1 MYRYHRNL
9 TFELIVTVGKIFARI
24 THWSSG
30 RPILR
35 YVFYRNHELYSKPTK
50 NVLNSKITLKKGSNW
65 LYILVNHDVYTG
77 TTKKQ
82 RGTKFLFYFCTI
94 SAPHHEIYEKC
105 LSLLTNFWRTFL
117 TVLVLANV
125 FSDI

>member
-50 NVLNSKITLKKGSNW
+50 NVLNNKITLKKGSNW

-77 TTKKQ
+77 TTKNN
-82 RGTKFLFYFCTI
+82 
-94 SAPHHEIYEKC
+94 EE
-105 LSLLTNFWRTFL
+105 LSFFFIFVQFQLHIMRFMKNAFRC
-117 TVLVLANV
+117 
-125 FSDI
+125 